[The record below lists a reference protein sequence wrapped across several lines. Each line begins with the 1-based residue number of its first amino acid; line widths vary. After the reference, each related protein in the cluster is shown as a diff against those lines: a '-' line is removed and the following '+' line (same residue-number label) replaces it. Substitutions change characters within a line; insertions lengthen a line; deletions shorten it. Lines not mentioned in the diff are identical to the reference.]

1 MEDPHKT
8 LILDGVQCCRV
19 DCVSSRRVNP
29 PYVYKEANKR
39 VYFVLKIPIFT
50 RAGEVDYS
58 NTNVNYRMLCFMLRY
73 IKIVLSCAAINLLRE
88 DNSQGCICAVF
99 IATTKI

>member
-29 PYVYKEANKR
+29 PYVYKEVTKR

-50 RAGEVDYS
+50 RGGEVDYC
-58 NTNVNYRMLCFMLRY
+58 NTNVNYRMICFMLRY
-73 IKIVLSCAAINLLRE
+73 IKIVLSCAINLLKE
-88 DNSQGCICAVF
+88 GNSQGCICAVF
-99 IATTKI
+99 TVTTKI